1 MINEVLER
9 KYEIETNK
17 ILEAIHNQ
25 AKWRNMDEENKRM
38 MSKIERELNKEKQI
52 KKDTWNRIFEELI
65 TCVMGFVAIAVTI
78 LLLVVLCY

>member
-1 MINEVLER
+1 MTKID
-9 KYEIETNK
+9 EIETNK

-52 KKDTWNRIFEELI
+52 KKDTWTRIFEELI

>member
-9 KYEIETNK
+9 KNEIETNK

-38 MSKIERELNKEKQI
+38 MAKIERELNKEKQI